1 MVLKLRVSSAL
12 HSKKCSFADGFH
24 IVRQPSIVHGFG
36 NNHVAHVT
44 IVIGVL
50 IGHLNRI
57 VGRDVV
63 VDAVRLKVVGAGLQS
78 GQEHDK

>member
-1 MVLKLRVSSAL
+1 M
-12 HSKKCSFADGFH
+12 
-24 IVRQPSIVHGFG
+24 QPSIVHGFG